1 MDYFKVFL
9 EAYSEHHGRQLKL
22 LEGDQEESEGEF
34 QARVGKAVD
43 FWKSSIWPTLESNPK
58 GKVYGFSFNAQSKVA
73 SKGFGAAIW
82 NGQTFIPD
90 PNRNESDKAFKQ
102 FIGSLAGKTSKA
114 KHTNKQAKTETQE
127 EELPWQLPLTE
138 EELRASMLDG
148 TFSKETTKAKVR
160 TDFDHI
166 GLQIQKVW
174 DKLPDH
180 LKHSKYSDNV
190 NEFRTYFLG
199 ARHQSL
205 HKQLT
210 SPKFSLS
217 LVDDTYRTVEYA
229 LGDDQ
234 LSRISDTLRDLVDII
249 AKGECDENN
258 EVVRNFSKS
267 QNADIVVAPKGD
279 PDKSAALA
287 FPTSKAT
294 GSFLNDLLSQA
305 ADICGSEVT
314 STRVTAPVT
323 GSAGSS
329 NNIRGVGFEIFELIK
344 SLAIGRLK
352 GGAVDALVKKRT
364 AELVDDFAEL
374 KEEVEKVWLNKAEL
388 TAMDPEDKQ
397 ELLNLAAVLQDGE
410 EGRILLASMSTQ
422 STSQRNPMLSLP
434 VGDQVGK
441 GKRQDILE
449 FYNTKK
455 EAEDAAARSGLIG
468 VAPTPGKFGT
478 FFSSDDDDQD
488 IKNALLK
495 DKVFKKN
502 QQVFTLKVSLKNYL
516 SLAADHPA
524 KFGGGRYSTFKDLLT
539 NILNKKGESVID
551 PVNKKFIDTISDNLG
566 IDETQFKDLQAY
578 SKKLFK
584 IGGVIFA
591 TPKKAQVE
599 VAGEMVE
606 VDNGE
611 VIATAILDKFKEK
624 GFKTILGAGV
634 DDILQSAAKVIKG
647 KISTPEETKAAYERI
662 QIHLND
668 RLQTRKLQKD
678 LDHRNPSV
686 RENAQRFLAYKMFH
700 AGGSDDDNLI
710 CDYRGLKDKDNFI
723 FKQNDPLRDA
733 WASIKNKDK
742 AWSLDMTDSGQV
754 KLTKNPPS
762 NPPMTITMKSSIR
775 SNKIEVW
782 DPDKKKKVKKT
793 NGYSSS
799 YIVEVSRGVM
809 ESYSKNDNTQ
819 EEIVEMRGLI
829 SKLKSLLE
837 KVPNWRV

>member
-9 EAYSEHHGRQLKL
+9 EAYSEHHGRHLKL
-22 LEGDQEESEGEF
+22 LEQEG
-34 QARVGKAVD
+34 ADPRV
-43 FWKSSIWPTLESNPK
+43 SIASQVIS
-58 GKVYGFSFNAQSKVA
+58 GKVRGIPQQTQKFEVPNKSPTAPNPTTKVEVYTQGGINVGGKHARWDGQLLSVAKSPEAFQS
-73 SKGFGAAIW
+73 IL
-82 NGQTFIPD
+82 TM
-90 PNRNESDKAFKQ
+90 
-102 FIGSLAGKTSKA
+102 LAGPEGATTSD
-114 KHTNKQAKTETQE
+114 TQGTDTTQE
-127 EELPWQLPLTE
+127 VLPPTE
-138 EELRASMLDG
+138 EELRAAMLDG
-148 TFSKETTKAKVR
+148 TISKEDTKAKVKI
-160 TDFDHI
+160 DFDHI
-166 GLQIQKVW
+166 GLQIQNVW

-217 LVDDTYRTVEYA
+217 LVDDTYETVEYA

-234 LSRISDTLRDLVDII
+234 LSRISDTFRDLVDII

-279 PDKSAALA
+279 PDRSAALA

-305 ADICGSEVT
+305 ADICGSEVA

-323 GSAGSS
+323 GGAGSS

-352 GGAVDALVKKRT
+352 GGAVDALVKKKT
-364 AELVDDFAEL
+364 AGLIDEFSKLQ
-374 KEEVEKVWLNKAEL
+374 EEVEKVWLNKAEL

-422 STSQRNPMLSLP
+422 STSRRNPKLSLP

-449 FYNTKK
+449 FYNTKE
-455 EAEDAAARSGLIG
+455 EAEAAAARSGLIG
-468 VAPTPGKFGT
+468 VSPVAGKFED
-478 FFSSDDDDQD
+478 FFSSKDKD
-488 IKNALLK
+488 IKKALLK
-495 DKVFKKN
+495 DGVFKEN
-502 QQVFTLKVSLKNYL
+502 QKVFTLKVSLKNYL
-516 SLAADHPA
+516 SLASDHPA
-524 KFGGGRYSTFKDLLT
+524 KFGGGRYSTFRDLLA
-539 NILNKKGESVID
+539 NLVDKKGNSLGPD
-551 PVNKKFIDTISDNLG
+551 PTNDKFIDTINDNLG

-578 SKKLFK
+578 SEKLFK

-591 TPKKAQVE
+591 TPKDAE
-599 VAGEMVE
+599 VKVGGKKVK

-611 VIATAILDKFKEK
+611 VIATAILDTFKKE
-624 GFKTILGAGV
+624 GFKTILGKEG
-634 DDILQSAAKVIKG
+634 DNILQSAAKVIKG
-647 KISTPEETKAAYERI
+647 TLSTPEETKAAYERI

-678 LDHRNPSV
+678 LNHRDPSV
-686 RENAQRFLAYKMFH
+686 KENAQRFLAYKMFH
-700 AGGSDDDNLI
+700 AGGSDDNNLI

-723 FKQNDPLRDA
+723 FKQNDPLREA

-762 NPPMTITMKSSIR
+762 NPPMTITMKSSVR
-775 SNKIEVW
+775 SNKVEVW
-782 DPDKKKKVKKT
+782 DPGTKKKVKKT

-809 ESYSKNDNTQ
+809 ESYSKNDETQ

-829 SKLKSLLE
+829 FKLKSLLE